1 MTEGLDL
8 HPARRV
14 YTYQMN
20 ANDLSGELKSQT
32 KEVLQK
38 AGDQFS
44 EQASHLQDLASD
56 ARYHTEDFIQTNPW
70 LAVSIAAGVGFVFG
84 VLVARR

>member
-1 MTEGLDL
+1 L

-14 YTYQMN
+14 YTYEMN
-20 ANDLSGELKSQT
+20 ANDLAGELKDQT
-32 KEVLQK
+32 KEVLHK
-38 AGDQFS
+38 AGDQIS

-84 VLVARR
+84 VLAARR

>member
-1 MTEGLDL
+1 L

-14 YTYQMN
+14 YTYGMN
-20 ANDLSGELKSQT
+20 ANDLADDLKSQT
-32 KEVLQK
+32 KDVLQK
-38 AGDQFS
+38 AGDQLS

-70 LAVSIAAGVGFVFG
+70 VAVSIAAGVGFVFG